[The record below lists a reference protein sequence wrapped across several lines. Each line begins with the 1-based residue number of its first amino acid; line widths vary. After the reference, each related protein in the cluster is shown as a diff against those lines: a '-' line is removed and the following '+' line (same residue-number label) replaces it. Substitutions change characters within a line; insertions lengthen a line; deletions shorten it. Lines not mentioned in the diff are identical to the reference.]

1 MSTKKRSYQASA
13 SSAMGQFKAP
23 RNYAYQGV
31 AASSAA
37 APLARVGGRMPV
49 AARSTGELKDLTLTS
64 TNRIPVNSA
73 AFTTT
78 LLNGCAQGTTA
89 GTRIGRRITMKSL
102 LIRWNIA
109 LAATTAG
116 AGAIRILVVY
126 DAQANATAPAVT
138 DILDTDNFVA
148 GMNLSNNR
156 RFKVLCDVILDQ
168 GVSTAGPG
176 ANCGTRYVRG
186 DWNTEF
192 NTGSAGTIGDIQS
205 GSVYM
210 LTAQSGNLITA
221 APLSTI
227 FTRIRFQD

>member
-1 MSTKKRSYQASA
+1 MSAKRTYSQA
-13 SSAMGQFKAP
+13 MPVGKAP
-23 RNYAYQGV
+23 GKAARAYDG
-31 AASSAA
+31 SAIPR
-37 APLARVGGRMPV
+37 PLLRAGGRMPV
-49 AARSTGELKDLTLTS
+49 RSLASAGELKDLTLTS
-64 TNRIPVNSA
+64 TNRIAVNTA
-73 AFTTT
+73 AFSTL

-102 LIRWNIA
+102 LLRWNFT

-116 AGAIRILVVY
+116 SGALRILVVY

-138 DILDTDNFVA
+138 DILDTDNFVS

-156 RFKVLCDVILDQ
+156 RFKVLCDIVLENGI
-168 GVSTAGPG
+168 GTPGPG
-176 ANCGTRYVRG
+176 ACAGTRYVRG